1 MTKNKKKWVLYCRS
15 FLITMGS
22 SFTLFSIW
30 LAVVN
35 LQRNEFYSILPIS
48 LFIGFIILGLAL
60 INIGV
65 RGADNKIEKWA
76 NAASKHW
83 ITLFLM
89 LLSYPV
95 YLILL
100 ARNERNKKT

>member
-1 MTKNKKKWVLYCRS
+1 MGTS
-15 FLITMGS
+15 FAI
-22 SFTLFSIW
+22 FSLW
-30 LAVVN
+30 FAVVN
-35 LQRNEFYSILPIS
+35 LQRNEFSSALPIS
-48 LFIGFIILGLAL
+48 LFVGFLAIGLAL

-65 RGADNKIEKWA
+65 RGVDNKIEKWA

-83 ITLFLM
+83 IALILM

-100 ARNERNKKT
+100 ARNKRNKKL